1 MEMWKICRVLNNPI
15 RFALLREI
23 MVSPGRVQNI
33 VQAGERLGIKKS
45 LASQYLKKLS
55 EAGLLMVKR
64 SGRYAMCSSVNL
76 QRSSV
81 ARLQIALDEF
91 FRGKH
96 SASDDE
102 TVLKTL
108 NALSHHG
115 RIAILRIVADQAGL
129 RFFKLEKAYDLL
141 CGHCA
146 ELEKYL
152 SNMDATKDIWQA
164 DIRKQMRRD
173 RLPVIWTVIG
183 IAVSIIL
190 AMIFG

>member
-1 MEMWKICRVLNNPI
+1 MTSSDGELLDLLDKTEGNLKRIEILNKSFVCLSLNEWRYATRHI
-15 RFALLREI
+15 VQY
-23 MVSPGRVQNI
+23 MVSGVQEEKHK
-33 VQAGERLGIKKS
+33 ALGH
-45 LASQYLKKLS
+45 LKRAYFDS
-55 EAGLLMVKR
+55 CDILLDCMLNR
-64 SGRYAMCSSVNL
+64 ISFL
-76 QRSSV
+76 
-81 ARLQIALDEF
+81 
-91 FRGKH
+91 
-96 SASDDE
+96 DDE
-102 TVLKTL
+102 IRGFANVVAPIVPDFDK
-108 NALSHHG
+108 S
-115 RIAILRIVADQAGL
+115 RIAIHAAKQAHFSAQSIP
-129 RFFKLEKAYDLL
+129 RDEREKAYDLL

>member
-23 MVSPGRVQNI
+23 MVSPGRVQNV

-129 RFFKLEKAYDLL
+129 SFSELEKATGFPAATLRRQLGVLIEAGVIATSENAAGSRTYLL
-141 CGHCA
+141 GRQSVN
-146 ELEKYL
+146 L
-152 SNMDATKDIWQA
+152 SFVLVSLALDG
-164 DIRKQMRRD
+164 
-173 RLPVIWTVIG
+173 RLKP
-183 IAVSIIL
+183 
-190 AMIFG
+190 

>member
-23 MVSPGRVQNI
+23 MVSPGRVQNV

-96 SASDDE
+96 SALDDE

-129 RFFKLEKAYDLL
+129 SF
-141 CGHCA
+141 A
-146 ELEKYL
+146 ELEKATGFPAATLRRQLGVLIEAGVIATSENAAGSRTYL
-152 SNMDATKDIWQA
+152 LGRQSVNLSFVLVSLAIDG
-164 DIRKQMRRD
+164 
-173 RLPVIWTVIG
+173 RLKP
-183 IAVSIIL
+183 
-190 AMIFG
+190 

>member
-1 MEMWKICRVLNNPI
+1 MTVGGCCAKGRLT
-15 RFALLREI
+15 LLPKAV
-23 MVSPGRVQNI
+23 MPCV
-33 VQAGERLGIKKS
+33 RLS
-45 LASQYLKKLS
+45 
-55 EAGLLMVKR
+55 
-64 SGRYAMCSSVNL
+64 
-76 QRSSV
+76 
-81 ARLQIALDEF
+81 
-91 FRGKH
+91 
-96 SASDDE
+96 
-102 TVLKTL
+102 
-108 NALSHHG
+108 G